1 MSTLKVNKIR
11 DTAGSADSITLDP
24 NGGAVIAGVTTVS
37 TVKVGS
43 GVTITSDG
51 DIFHTGVC
59 TATSFAGE
67 IPASSIVGVCTS
79 GLTKT
84 GGFGAMLQLKST
96 TKTDVTSTDSA
107 SYVDISGMSVT
118 LTPSAGTKCYVT
130 FHIVAGGATG
140 YGYGIQIVRDSTTIA
155 NGDQYGSNNYYA
167 CRGGFLTINST
178 YLHGANMD
186 HAFLDTHGADGS
198 TAVTYKLQWKSPY
211 EQYIY
216 LNRSHAGHTNN
227 SNESNYLSSTIT
239 VMEVAA

>member
-67 IPASSIVGVCTS
+67 IPAASIVGVCTS

-84 GGFGAMLQLKST
+84 GGFGKILQVVSQNLTTQMST
-96 TKTDVTSTDSA
+96 AST
-107 SYVDISGMSVT
+107 SYVDSGLTASI
-118 LTPSAGTKCYVT
+118 TPSATSSKILILINIGVSISGD
-130 FHIVAGGATG
+130 HNG
-140 YGYGIQIVRDSTTIA
+140 YLKLLRDSTE
-155 NGDQYGSNNYYA
+155 
-167 CRGGFLTINST
+167 INSGSGGDNNSLFGVNGNST
-178 YLHGANMD
+178 ASRYAPMMEACN
-186 HAFLDTHGADGS
+186 FLDSPS
-198 TAVTYKLQWKSPY
+198 TTSAITYKVQV
-211 EQYIY
+211 
-216 LNRSHAGHTNN
+216 RSHSGSFTMYINRRSNDTNFGVA
-227 SNESNYLSSTIT
+227 SNIT
-239 VMEVAA
+239 LVEVEA

>member
-67 IPASSIVGVCTS
+67 IPAASIVGVCTS

-84 GGFGAMLQLKST
+84 GGFGKILQVVSQNLTTQMST
-96 TKTDVTSTDSA
+96 AST
-107 SYVDISGMSVT
+107 SYVDSGLTASI
-118 LTPSAGTKCYVT
+118 TPSATSSKILIMINIGVSIDGD
-130 FHIVAGGATG
+130 HNG
-140 YGYGIQIVRDSTTIA
+140 YLKLLRDSTEINSGSGGDNNSLFGV
-155 NGDQYGSNNYYA
+155 NGNSTASRYA
-167 CRGGFLTINST
+167 PMMEACNFLDSPSTTSAITYKVQVRSHNGGFTMYINRRS
-178 YLHGANMD
+178 N
-186 HAFLDTHGADGS
+186 DTNFGVA
-198 TAVTYKLQWKSPY
+198 
-211 EQYIY
+211 
-216 LNRSHAGHTNN
+216 
-227 SNESNYLSSTIT
+227 SNIT
-239 VMEVAA
+239 LVEVAA

>member
-67 IPASSIVGVCTS
+67 IPAASIVGVCTS

-84 GGFGAMLQLKST
+84 GGFGKILQVVSQNLTTQMST
-96 TKTDVTSTDSA
+96 AST
-107 SYVDISGMSVT
+107 SYVDSGLTASI
-118 LTPSAGTKCYVT
+118 TPSSTSNKILILINIGLSMDGDHNSYARLL
-130 FHIVAGGATG
+130 
-140 YGYGIQIVRDSTTIA
+140 RDSTEI
-155 NGDQYGSNNYYA
+155 NSGSGGSNNSLFGINGNSTASRYA
-167 CRGGFLTINST
+167 PMMEACNFLDSPSTTSAITYKVQVRSHNGGFTMYVNRRS
-178 YLHGANMD
+178 N
-186 HAFLDTHGADGS
+186 DTNFGVA
-198 TAVTYKLQWKSPY
+198 
-211 EQYIY
+211 
-216 LNRSHAGHTNN
+216 
-227 SNESNYLSSTIT
+227 SNIT
-239 VMEVAA
+239 LVEVEA

>member
-67 IPASSIVGVCTS
+67 IPAASIVGVCTS

-84 GGFGAMLQLKST
+84 GGFGKILQVVSQNLTTQMST
-96 TKTDVTSTDSA
+96 AST
-107 SYVDISGMSVT
+107 SYVDSGLTASI
-118 LTPSAGTKCYVT
+118 TPSSTSNKILILINIGVSIDGD
-130 FHIVAGGATG
+130 HNG
-140 YGYGIQIVRDSTTIA
+140 YLKLLRDSTEINSGSGGNNNSLFGV
-155 NGDQYGSNNYYA
+155 NGNSTASRYA
-167 CRGGFLTINST
+167 PMMEACNFLDSPSTTSAITYKVQVRSHNGGFTMYINRRS
-178 YLHGANMD
+178 N
-186 HAFLDTHGADGS
+186 DTNFGVA
-198 TAVTYKLQWKSPY
+198 
-211 EQYIY
+211 
-216 LNRSHAGHTNN
+216 
-227 SNESNYLSSTIT
+227 SNIT
-239 VMEVAA
+239 LVEVEA